1 VPGSVDHVRA
11 TAESTRRCSQPASQ
25 AGLLNEPECPVDAI
39 KPDTEPGLERWLEL
53 NREYALRWPNITGK
67 KDMPADARA
76 YWDETG
82 KFDKYFSPK
91 PGAGD

>member
-1 VPGSVDHVRA
+1 MWRTKGLV
-11 TAESTRRCSQPASQ
+11 TAEPWSKFVKDSKEKIADWT
-25 AGLLNEPECPVDAI
+25 
-39 KPDTEPGLERWLEL
+39 
-53 NREYALRWPNITGK
+53 WPNITGK

-91 PGAGD
+91 PGEGD